1 MYILLFLDA
10 RLHGSNH
17 GGRVKKTHCCFV
29 NYLLFN
35 APRVLIAIKHHVQAN
50 TCLVHLHNHLSSH
63 LQSGSRWD
71 LRTAEEVIGWPS

>member
-1 MYILLFLDA
+1 MYILLYQDA

-17 GGRVKKTHCCFV
+17 GGCIKKHCYVLSIIYCS
-29 NYLLFN
+29 
-35 APRVLIAIKHHVQAN
+35 RVLRVSN